1 MALPIKT
8 EHLTALGNKVD
19 GFIDASELEFFDAP
33 KNVDRVVFTS
43 HEVGALCPVTM
54 QPDLYSI
61 EISYEPN
68 GKCVESK
75 TLKLYL
81 TKFRNVGMFGE
92 GIAATIADDLFGA
105 LKPHYVIVKAA
116 QQIRGGLQ
124 MTTVA
129 SRGVDK

>member
-1 MALPIKT
+1 MTIKT
-8 EHLTALGNKVD
+8 SHLTALGNKVE
-19 GFIDASELEFFDAP
+19 GSLEAKDLETFDAP
-33 KNVDRVVFTS
+33 KNVDRVIFTS
-43 HEVGALCPVTM
+43 HEIGALCPVTN
-54 QPDLYSI
+54 QPDLYSV
-61 EISYEPN
+61 EITYEPN

-81 TKFRNVGMFGE
+81 TKFRNVGIFGE
-92 GIAATIADDLFGA
+92 AIAGTIADDLFDA
-105 LKPHYVIVKAA
+105 LKPHFIIVKAA